1 MFGITKDLLFLPGSD
16 QREKSAMS
24 FYPQPNKYQCGPFAL
39 KYALVMLGVFK
50 DEDQIGII
58 AGSTW
63 WSGTDEF
70 GLARAA
76 RRFSCKMKHF
86 QSANPDGARRL
97 LIQELKKGHPCILS
111 VKNWE
116 HWNTVVSYQKGKYV
130 VIDSEFDKVVAV
142 QTSNALARNW
152 KFTDKESGTKSYD
165 GYALIPKFK
174 VHTRAKFTLDKAK
187 ELMYDKNEDLA
198 IKWDQ
203 YTNDLINICK
213 PRTKLSYNIITFTE
227 FLRRNE
233 ENLTKRVANWHGEPT
248 YAELKKILSNM
259 RFIAEVYDLVV
270 PEDDEKRAAIDLAAI
285 LMMYSCGKYGMN
297 PIY

>member
-1 MFGITKDLLFLPGSD
+1 
-16 QREKSAMS
+16 MS

-50 DEDQIGII
+50 DEGQIGNF

-63 WSGTDEF
+63 WAGTDEF

-76 RRFSCKMKHF
+76 QRFNCRMKHF
-86 QSANPDGARRL
+86 QSSNPDDARRML
-97 LIQELKKGHPCILS
+97 NRHLKKGYPCILC

-116 HWNTVVSYQKGKYV
+116 HWCTVVSYQKGKFV
-130 VIDSEFDKVVAV
+130 VIDSELDKVVSV
-142 QTSNALARNW
+142 QTAARLIRRW
-152 KFTDKESGTKSYD
+152 KYVEEETGIVSYD
-165 GYALIPKFK
+165 GYALVPKFK
-174 VHTRAKFTLDKAK
+174 AITHAQFTPEKAK
-187 ELMYDKNEDLA
+187 LLMYDKNEDIA
-198 IKWDQ
+198 NKWDQ

-213 PRTKLSYNIITFTE
+213 PRTKLSQNIITFSE

-233 ENLTKRVANWHGEPT
+233 QNLIKRVANWHGEPT
-248 YAELKKILSNM
+248 YSELKKILSNM
-259 RFIAEVYDLVV
+259 KFIADVYDFII
-270 PEDDEKRAAIDLAAI
+270 PEDEEKRAAIDVSSL

>member
-1 MFGITKDLLFLPGSD
+1 
-16 QREKSAMS
+16 MS

-39 KYALVMLGVFK
+39 KYALVMLGIFK

-63 WSGTDEF
+63 WAGTDEF

-76 RRFSCKMKHF
+76 RRFECRMQHF
-86 QSANPDGARRL
+86 QSSNPDDARRML
-97 LIQELKKGHPCILS
+97 VQHLKKGYPCILS

-130 VIDSEFDKVVAV
+130 VIDSELDKVVDV
-142 QTSNALARNW
+142 VNSTQLLRKW
-152 KFTDKESGTKSYD
+152 KYVEHETGIKSYD
-165 GYALIPKFK
+165 GYALIPQKK
-174 VHTRAKFTLDKAK
+174 VHTRAKFTPEKAIQ
-187 ELMYDKNEDLA
+187 LMYEKNEDLA
-198 IKWDQ
+198 RKWDL
-203 YTNDLINICK
+203 YMNDLITICK
-213 PRTKLSYNIITFTE
+213 PRTKLSYNIITFSE

-233 ENLTKRVANWHGEPT
+233 QNLVKRVANWHGEPT

-259 RFIAEVYDLVV
+259 KFIAEVYDLIV
-270 PEDDEKRAAIDLAAI
+270 PEDEEKRTAIDVASI
-285 LMMYSCGKYGMN
+285 LMMYSCGKYGMS

>member
-1 MFGITKDLLFLPGSD
+1 
-16 QREKSAMS
+16 MS

-39 KYALVMLGVFK
+39 KYALVMLGIFK

-63 WSGTDEF
+63 WAGTDEI
-70 GLARAA
+70 GLSRAA
-76 RRFSCKMKHF
+76 RRFECKLKHF
-86 QSANPDGARRL
+86 QSSNPDDARRM
-97 LIQELKKGHPCILS
+97 LITELKKGHPCILS

-116 HWNTVVSYQKGKYV
+116 HWCTVVNYQQGKFV
-130 VIDSEFDKVVAV
+130 VIDSELDKVVSI
-142 QTSNALARNW
+142 QTAGSLVRRW
-152 KFTDKESGTKSYD
+152 KYIEKGTGIKSYD

-174 VHTRAKFTLDKAK
+174 VQTRAKFSLDNAK
-187 ELMYDKNEDLA
+187 EVMYDKNEDIA
-198 IKWDQ
+198 KKWDQ

-213 PRTKLSYNIITFTE
+213 PRTKLSYNIITFSE

-233 ENLTKRVANWHGEPT
+233 ENLTKRIANWHGEPT
-248 YAELKKILSNM
+248 YSELKKILANM
-259 RFIAEVYDLVV
+259 KFIAEVYDLIV
-270 PEDDEKRAAIDLAAI
+270 PEDDEKRAAIDVASI